1 MYRFYKV
8 VLFLGFLLLG
18 NVSFAQKKK
27 FDTQAHRGG
36 RGLMPE
42 NTIPAMLD
50 AIDRGISTLELD
62 LQLSKDLKVVVSHD
76 PYFNANFVTTPAGDT
91 LTKDAGK
98 KNILY
103 QLNYDSIAKYDVGQK
118 VNPEFPQQKKM
129 KVHKPLLSDL
139 LNATEAYSKKKR
151 TTIHYNIE
159 IKSAPGNDGKY
170 YPNLEAFVDLAM
182 DVINKKKISKR
193 VIIQSFDT
201 RALQMMHKKYPS
213 YALSYLIL
221 AKEKRPIAEL
231 IKVLG
236 FVPDVLSPQYN
247 MVTGT
252 MVKECHQQG
261 IKIVPWTVNEL
272 KDIQSLKAM
281 GVDGIISDY
290 TDLFSQL

>member
-1 MYRFYKV
+1 MYRFYSV

-36 RGLMPE
+36 RGLMSE

-50 AIDRGISTLELD
+50 AIDRGINTLEMD

-76 PYFNANFVTTPAGDT
+76 PYFNANFVSTPAGDT

-98 KNILY
+98 KILLY
-103 QLNYDSIAKYDVGQK
+103 QLNYDSIVKYDVGQK
-118 VNPEFPQQKKM
+118 FNPEFPQQKKI
-129 KVHKPLLSDL
+129 KVHKPLLLDL
-139 LNATEAYSKKKR
+139 LNATEAYSKKKK
-151 TTIHYNIE
+151 TSIHYNIE

-170 YPNLEAFVDLAM
+170 YPSLEAFVDLAM
-182 DVINKKKISKR
+182 AEIDKKKIPKR
-193 VIIQSFDT
+193 VIIQSFDA
-201 RALQMMHKKYPS
+201 RALQMIHKKYPN

-231 IKVLG
+231 IKALG
-236 FVPDVLSPQYN
+236 FVPDVLSPQY
-247 MVTGT
+247 T
-252 MVKECHQQG
+252 MVDEALIKNCHQLG
-261 IKIVPWTVNEL
+261 MKIVPWTVNEL
-272 KDIQSLKAM
+272 KEIKHLKAM

-290 TDLFSQL
+290 PNLFSQL